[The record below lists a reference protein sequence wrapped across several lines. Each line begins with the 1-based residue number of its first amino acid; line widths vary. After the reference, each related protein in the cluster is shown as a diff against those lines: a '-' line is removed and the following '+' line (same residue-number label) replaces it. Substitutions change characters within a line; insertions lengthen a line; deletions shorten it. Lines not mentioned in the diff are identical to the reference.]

1 MNEEKDINV
10 SVNSHYYTL
19 LFKALF
25 PLLGYFVYGGI
36 KGALAILLLCIIC
49 DFTLFLSLI
58 PFVGWLVQALVMRFA
73 ITKILALTCVST
85 TWLIS
90 TIFWVYLVFG
100 IIISIASSLT
110 LLMALDN

>member
-1 MNEEKDINV
+1 MNKESRDI
-10 SVNSHYYTL
+10 SVNAFPRFPLIT
-19 LFKALF
+19 ALF
-25 PLLGYFVYGGI
+25 SLLGYFVYGGI
-36 KGALAILLLCIIC
+36 KGALAILLLCIVC
-49 DFTLFLSLI
+49 DLILFLSMI

-100 IIISIASSLT
+100 IIISIASSLI